1 MGFGRIFLPL
11 LVFAVLEIM
20 VISAVAG
27 LIGWP
32 LTLAL
37 VIATAVLGSALF
49 RRQGLDTWLRLNR
62 RVQAGEMPG
71 KELVEGVMLLV
82 GSLFLIT
89 PGFISD
95 AVGLVLLIPY
105 SRRALTNWMIRKGR
119 IQAFTTVGGSGFR
132 QGDVNAWPFRNGRGN
147 VYEGESTGPA
157 DAGQPGRRTPLTL
170 DGETLHGET
179 SDGERRDGES
189 TDSGDSPKHGSH

>member
-1 MGFGRIFLPL
+1 MGFARIFLPL

-71 KELVEGVMLLV
+71 KELVEGVMLLI

-95 AVGLVLLIPY
+95 ALGLVLLIPY
-105 SRRALTNWMIRKGR
+105 SRRALANWMIGKGR
-119 IQAFTTVGGSGFR
+119 IQAFTSVGGSSFR
-132 QGDVNAWPFRNGRGN
+132 QGDFNAWPFRKGQGN
-147 VYEGESTGPA
+147 VYEGESTVQSGPT
-157 DAGQPGRRTPLTL
+157 DAGHRAPLTL
-170 DGETLHGET
+170 NGEALHGEA
-179 SDGERRDGES
+179 RDGAR
-189 TDSGDSPKHGSH
+189 TDNDDDPKHRSS

>member
-1 MGFGRIFLPL
+1 MGFARVFLPL
-11 LVFAVLEIM
+11 LIFAVLEIM

-32 LTLAL
+32 LTLLL
-37 VIATAVLGSALF
+37 VVATAVLGSVLF
-49 RRQGLDTWLRLNR
+49 RRQGLETWLRLNR

-71 KELVEGVMLLV
+71 QELVEGVMLLI

-105 SRRALTNWMIRKGR
+105 SRRALAHWMIRKGR
-119 IQAFTTVGGSGFR
+119 IGAFASVGGSGFR
-132 QGDVNAWPFRNGRGN
+132 QGDFNGWPFRNGRGN
-147 VYEGESTGPA
+147 VYEGESTVQTEPG
-157 DAGQPGRRTPLTL
+157 PGRRTPLTL
-170 DGETLHGET
+170 DNDENG
-179 SDGERRDGES
+179 SQ
-189 TDSGDSPKHGSH
+189 HGSR

>member
-1 MGFGRIFLPL
+1 MGFARVFLPL

-32 LTLAL
+32 LTLLL
-37 VIATAVLGSALF
+37 VIATAVLGSVLF
-49 RRQGLDTWLRLNR
+49 RRQGLETWLRLNR

-71 KELVEGVMLLV
+71 QELVEGVMLLI

-95 AVGLVLLIPY
+95 AAGLVLLIPH
-105 SRRALTNWMIRKGR
+105 SRRALTRWAIRKGR
-119 IQAFTTVGGSGFR
+119 IEAFASVGGSG
-132 QGDVNAWPFRNGRGN
+132 WPFHHGRGN
-147 VYEGESTGPA
+147 VYEGESTV
-157 DAGQPGRRTPLTL
+157 QPEPGHGRRAPLTL
-170 DGETLHGET
+170 D
-179 SDGERRDGES
+179 SDEDGS
-189 TDSGDSPKHGSH
+189 KHGSR